1 MGLMATKESDDE
13 PAKERRR
20 GGRGATGAEGKAD
33 DKHGL
38 ALREEVDVEQD
49 EDVRVVAEV
58 EQEVVVL
65 LASVIRPKNEKRWFS
80 SAQGVVGRQEARR
93 CGQTAGEAGLIRT

>member
-1 MGLMATKESDDE
+1 MMNRLW
-13 PAKERRR
+13 PKERRR

-38 ALREEVDVEQD
+38 ALREEVDVQQD

-65 LASVIRPKNEKRWFS
+65 LASVIRHKNEKQCFS
-80 SAQGVVGRQEARR
+80 RAWGSLAGKKQEG
-93 CGQTAGEAGLIRT
+93 CDQTAGEAGLIRT